1 MPRRVLMRFY
11 TCSLGLAA
19 AAVDLDEKQQEA
31 GKGRISSK
39 CFLQTNQQI
48 LSQKINVT
56 KPFLR
61 ITILPL

>member
-1 MPRRVLMRFY
+1 MRFY

-31 GKGRISSK
+31 GRGRISSK
-39 CFLQTNQQI
+39 CFLQTNQ
-48 LSQKINVT
+48 QKINVT